1 MVFSN
6 FRSKHKWSFPVTPK
20 QERSQKTSECRGID
34 DPGWIAEN
42 QSPQTV
48 REDRTKNRYDPFV
61 CFERA
66 YESQFVHDEHDEK
79 VHGKHVVFREA
90 DVRNDTIGSPAR
102 LYSFE
107 NDHTLKVSSA
117 CSLRCLIAHPH
128 LNY

>member
-66 YESQFVHDEHDEK
+66 YESQFVHDEHNEK
-79 VHGKHVVFREA
+79 VHGKGAGLCPRPCLTGQRPLDIHGGPQRVVMRVPGMA
-90 DVRNDTIGSPAR
+90 SKRR
-102 LYSFE
+102 
-107 NDHTLKVSSA
+107 
-117 CSLRCLIAHPH
+117 
-128 LNY
+128 